1 MEGIKL
7 SFFRELGR
15 LAGKATGAV
24 IGGAVNVVGEMTGSQ
39 WIKEV
44 GDGVKKASEFAG
56 DTFGQA
62 VDGVWNTASGI
73 IQKDE
78 AKIEKGLGNIG
89 ESISRTAKGVYQTAK
104 HTYQNGKGVY
114 EGLRDDDGKKIKN
127 GLTNIAK
134 TVAVGTL
141 AVGIVDVIDGADHSD
156 WAESDQGLGNIGNGA
171 DANGHSMGSYTG
183 YSEVAASIESEEN
196 PGTHHVRPHW
206 VEGHWRDGQWIEGYW
221 RDGDGNTDVNLTEQQ
236 GGGYERTNPD
246 GNPGNNLT

>member
-1 MEGIKL
+1 M
-7 SFFRELGR
+7 
-15 LAGKATGAV
+15 AGKATGAV

-44 GDGVKKASEFAG
+44 GDGVKKASEFVG

-89 ESISRTAKGVYQTAK
+89 ESILRTAKGVYETAK
-104 HTYQNGKGVY
+104 HTYQNGKEIY
-114 EGLRDDDGKKIKN
+114 EGVRDDDEKKIKN
-127 GLTNIAK
+127 GLANIAK
-134 TVAVGTL
+134 TVAIGTL
-141 AVGIVDVIDGADHSD
+141 AVGIVDVIDGADYSD
-156 WAESDQGLGNIGNGA
+156 WAESDQGPGNIGNGA
-171 DANGHSMGSYTG
+171 DANGHPVGSYTG

-196 PGTHHVRPHW
+196 PGTHHVRLHW
-206 VEGHWRDGQWIEGYW
+206 VEGHWCDGQWIEGYW
-221 RDGDGNTDVNLTEQQ
+221 RDGDGDTDVNLKEQQ

-246 GNPGNNLT
+246 GNPDNNLA